1 MTFRQFAAF
10 AEVAKQLNITKAAQA
25 LRMSQPSLSKHLK
38 CLEEDYKIKLFTR
51 YAKGIR
57 LTNEGHEF
65 IRDIEPILA
74 QLEKFNQRYRLH
86 SAELTNRRLNVG
98 GTYGPASGILPS
110 ALAVFKKNHPKVD
123 VTLRSNSNAVI
134 RELLLKGELEVAIC
148 SRAPKSSLLCAET
161 YVPLKLVAFAAKHDP
176 VSKKKELTLSDLEN
190 IPLFIRSSSGGQSTT
205 DLMMNEVRKQ
215 GYKVN
220 IAMRCE
226 SPQAIM
232 TAVSQRLGIG
242 FLYYDAVKAAVERG
256 SFKIIQIRGLNMEGQ
271 TYIVYNNERPLSPNA
286 QEFLK
291 LLRQWRDAK
300 KMKKTVEEK
309 KALVL
314 ASLVP
319 LFYTAHRLSPF
330 VANVLR
336 FSRRL
341 LVRI

>member
-25 LRMSQPSLSKHLK
+25 LRMIQPSLSKHLK
-38 CLEEDYKIKLFTR
+38 TLEEDYKIKLFTR

-57 LTNEGHEF
+57 LTDQGREF

-74 QLEKFNQRYRLH
+74 QLQKVNQRYLNGIAEKKLERLKI
-86 SAELTNRRLNVG
+86 G
-98 GTYGPASGILPS
+98 GTYGPSSRILPS
-110 ALAVFKKNHPKVD
+110 LLSSFKKNYPHLD
-123 VTLRSNSNAVI
+123 VILRSNSNAI
-134 RELLLKGELEVAIC
+134 INNLILTGELEIAIT
-148 SRAPKSSLLCAET
+148 SRKPSSFLLYAEP
-161 YVPLKLVAFAAKHDP
+161 YVPLRRVAFVARSSPLARKNT
-176 VSKKKELTLSDLEN
+176 LNLSDLAN
-190 IPLFIRSSSGGQSTT
+190 VPLIIRGAEESSGSTY
-205 DLMMNEVRKQ
+205 LMLNNLKKQ
-215 GYKVN
+215 GHKLD
-220 IAMRCE
+220 IAMHCE
-226 SPQAIM
+226 SPEAVK
-232 TAVSQRLGIG
+232 TAVKQNLGIG
-242 FLYYDAVKAAVERG
+242 FLYYDAVKESVEKG

-271 TYIVYNNERPLSPNA
+271 TYIVYHNERPLSPNA

-319 LFYTAHRLSPF
+319 LVFTAYRLSPF
-330 VANVLR
+330 MSNVLR

>member
-1 MTFRQFAAF
+1 M
-10 AEVAKQLNITKAAQA
+10 V
-25 LRMSQPSLSKHLK
+25 
-38 CLEEDYKIKLFTR
+38 
-51 YAKGIR
+51 
-57 LTNEGHEF
+57 
-65 IRDIEPILA
+65 
-74 QLEKFNQRYRLH
+74 
-86 SAELTNRRLNVG
+86 
-98 GTYGPASGILPS
+98 PASGILPS
-110 ALAVFKKNHPKVD
+110 VLAVFKKNHPDVD
-123 VTLRSNSNAVI
+123 VTLRSNSTTVI
-134 RELLLKGELEVAIC
+134 HDLLLKGELEVAVC
-148 SRAPKSSLLCAET
+148 SRAPGSSQLCAEP
-161 YVPLKLVAFAAKHDP
+161 YVPSKLVAFAAKDNP
-176 VSKKKELTLSDLEN
+176 ITKRKKLNLADLEN
-190 IPLFIRSSSGGQSTT
+190 IPLFIRSNSGGHSTT
-205 DLMMNEVRKQ
+205 HLMMNELRKQ
-215 GYKVN
+215 GYKLN

-226 SPQAIM
+226 SPEAIM